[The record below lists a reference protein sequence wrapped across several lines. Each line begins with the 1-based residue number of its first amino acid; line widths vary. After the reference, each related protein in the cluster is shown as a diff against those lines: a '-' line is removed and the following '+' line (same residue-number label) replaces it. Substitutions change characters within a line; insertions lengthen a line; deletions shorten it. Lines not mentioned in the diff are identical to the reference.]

1 MNFNNILQE
10 IAKTDPEVY
19 EKISGRR
26 QVLRNFSSKVALA
39 ALPIAL
45 GSMFKKAYGKT
56 STGTITSALQFALEL
71 EYFEFNY
78 YHTGNNTG
86 SNSTATLVPAADRPG
101 FKLIEDQER
110 MHINFLRTTLDTM
123 GVVPFTPNGYTG
135 DPITGNPYSP
145 ASYDFTARNT
155 FNTFSDYQVFLDL
168 AMAFEDTGIRA
179 YNGQVPNLLGN
190 TNDIMTQVLQINAV
204 EGRHASFVRTV
215 RRFYNAPSYNYGIKP
230 WITTNFPPETALQEN
245 YLGEDNTIQRGVE
258 ITGLDGY
265 NGKISA
271 ANASEA
277 FDEPMDQSTVTSLLA
292 QFKL

>member
-26 QVLRNFSSKVALA
+26 SVLKSFGSKVALA

-56 STGTITSALQFALEL
+56 SGTVADTLQFALEL

-78 YHTGNNTG
+78 YHTANNTG
-86 SNSTATLVPAADRPG
+86 SNSTDTLVPAADRTG
-101 FKLIEDQER
+101 FKLVEDQER

-123 GVVPFTPNGYTG
+123 GVVPFTPSGYTG

-145 ASYDFTARNT
+145 ASYDFTANGAY
-155 FNTFSDYQVFLDL
+155 NVFSDYATFLNV
-168 AMAFEDTGIRA
+168 AIAFEDTGIRA
-179 YNGQVPNLLGN
+179 YQGQLPNLLGSN
-190 TNDIMTQVLQINAV
+190 EIMTEVLQLSAV
-204 EGRHASFVRTV
+204 EGRHASFARTV
-215 RRFYNAPSYNYGIKP
+215 RRLYNGGSAGYNYGMKP
-230 WITTNFPPETALQEN
+230 WITTNFPPATPLQPF
-245 YLGEDNTIQRGVE
+245 YMGEDNTIQKGVD
-258 ITGLDGY
+258 ITGLTGY
-265 NGKISA
+265 NGNISA

-277 FDEPMDQSTVTSLLA
+277 YDESLDKATVTSLIAPFL
-292 QFKL
+292 L